1 MEGVARL
8 KGMALPHRLLIVSAA
23 IGSGHVA
30 AAKALEQACLEREL
44 SVQQVDMLDYT
55 SPPFRQLYRQT
66 YFDLVRTAPSLV
78 DWLGKRL
85 DRLPRERKTRQQRVR
100 AKLVRLISYRLPRL
114 IRAYQPDV
122 LLHTHFLPPEILS
135 ALGGKQLAPQA
146 VVITDFAAHSL
157 WLQPGVGR
165 YFVASDEVAV
175 HLQAAGVESE
185 RIVVSGIP
193 IDLRYA
199 ALEPRALA
207 RQGLGIPEDREHL
220 LVMASGL
227 DAKTLAALLAQ
238 LKLFRRPLV
247 ATIVCGRSSH
257 LLGLVKAHLGDYQ
270 GLIQFRVLG
279 FTLDMPR
286 LMASADLLVGKPGG
300 LTTSEALAAGLPFAI
315 VQPYPLQE
323 EANANY
329 LLEHG
334 AGMRIEPLTLLT
346 HKLRSFFEDQQRREQ
361 MRAAALRLAK
371 PEAARTVVRSL
382 LDKPL
387 PHPSP

>member
-1 MEGVARL
+1 
-8 KGMALPHRLLIVSAA
+8 
-23 IGSGHVA
+23 
-30 AAKALEQACLEREL
+30 
-44 SVQQVDMLDYT
+44 
-55 SPPFRQLYRQT
+55 
-66 YFDLVRTAPSLV
+66 
-78 DWLGKRL
+78 
-85 DRLPRERKTRQQRVR
+85 
-100 AKLVRLISYRLPRL
+100 
-114 IRAYQPDV
+114 
-122 LLHTHFLPPEILS
+122 
-135 ALGGKQLAPQA
+135 
-146 VVITDFAAHSL
+146 
-157 WLQPGVGR
+157 
-165 YFVASDEVAV
+165 
-175 HLQAAGVESE
+175 
-185 RIVVSGIP
+185 
-193 IDLRYA
+193 
-199 ALEPRALA
+199 
-207 RQGLGIPEDREHL
+207 
-220 LVMASGL
+220 
-227 DAKTLAALLAQ
+227 
-238 LKLFRRPLV
+238 
-247 ATIVCGRSSH
+247 
-257 LLGLVKAHLGDYQ
+257 LVKAHLGDYQ